1 MGYPVECFCWIV
13 AINAAHISTV
23 EDWILQKTT
32 KEENGEVKYFRREK
46 ITIIQ

>member
-1 MGYPVECFCWIV
+1 MFGLF
-13 AINAAHISTV
+13 ST
-23 EDWILQKTT
+23 DWILQKTT